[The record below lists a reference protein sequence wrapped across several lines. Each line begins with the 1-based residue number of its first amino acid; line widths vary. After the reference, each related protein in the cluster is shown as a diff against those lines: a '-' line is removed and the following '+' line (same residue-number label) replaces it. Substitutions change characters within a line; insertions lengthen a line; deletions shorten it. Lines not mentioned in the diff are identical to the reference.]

1 MANHTEYLLLETPNA
16 YVFPYMDAAYDV
28 PISNSYYLFE
38 TDTVTFLQIVLSGSV
53 DMFAESNIVI
63 RGGDKSV
70 LQLIDYYIYPQFTV
84 MASESSDLAKTNS
97 NTVSLPNFD
106 NVSPDIA
113 EIYAAVNEVLSQVR
127 GAMITERQVIQEDVV
142 ISFYDN
148 GWSVIVNYSNE
159 NYIQGQ
165 VTVGPQSAV
174 SIKTELLQ
182 MEGIEK

>member
-1 MANHTEYLLLETPNA
+1 
-16 YVFPYMDAAYDV
+16 
-28 PISNSYYLFE
+28 
-38 TDTVTFLQIVLSGSV
+38 
-53 DMFAESNIVI
+53 
-63 RGGDKSV
+63 
-70 LQLIDYYIYPQFTV
+70 

-106 NVSPDIA
+106 NVSTDIA

-142 ISFYDN
+142 ISFNDN
-148 GWSVIVNYSNE
+148 GGSVIVNYSNE

-165 VTVGPQSAV
+165 VTGGPQSAV